1 MTVPNGQRLIAV
13 DAVVVRFRLV
23 GGTSVILT
31 DVLRVLQ
38 IKLKLVSI
46 SALRVNN
53 IVVQF
58 QTDHASLRFNGNI
71 VAKIPRVDKLFPCS
85 LTQELGEEEKQ
96 A

>member
-13 DAVVVRFRLV
+13 DAVV
-23 GGTSVILT
+23 
-31 DVLRVLQ
+31 